1 MKEILLIAAGGSL
14 GAIARYGVSNF
25 VHASLDPT
33 LPWGTLAV
41 NVSGSFLIGVVVEL
55 FDAALFPV
63 EWRSF
68 LAIGFLGAYTT
79 FSTYTLETVNLLR
92 DGQLKLATANILAGN
107 VAGIA
112 AVVLGIWFS
121 RFVVK
126 LTA

>member
-1 MKEILLIAAGGSL
+1 MKQILLIAAGGSL

-25 VHASLDPT
+25 VYTAADAT
-33 LPWGTLAV
+33 FPWGTLAV
-41 NVSGSFLIGVVVEL
+41 NVSGSFLIGAVLEL
-55 FDAALFPV
+55 FDAALFPA

-92 DGQLKLATANILAGN
+92 DGEVKLAAANILAGN
-107 VAGIA
+107 IAGIV
-112 AVVLGIWFS
+112 AVVLGIYCS

-126 LTA
+126 LIS